1 MAKKRKL
8 FCEIS
13 PLTYQIS
20 AQKEALKR
28 RIRDFLS
35 KTRIAKTKSGVELPF
50 LIKKHNSLMRRK
62 LNNVDAHLQE
72 NKAKSLGIAA
82 PKVTNILIKPGETFS
97 FWRLVGKATKRKGY
111 LEGVIISNGAAKSGI
126 GGGMCQFTNL
136 LHWMFLHTDL
146 EIAEH
151 HHHNGLDLFP
161 DFKRQI
167 PFGTGTSIAY
177 NYLDYRV
184 KNTTNKLY
192 QVIVYTN
199 EEYLCGQVR
208 CSAPMSTKVHIRE
221 EDACFYERDGEM
233 MRHNKIYR
241 KVVDKVT
248 GNTVDDRLLLENNA
262 RVVYDYGFIDKDLI
276 RAAPMGE
283 CGERLV

>member
-1 MAKKRKL
+1 MPEKRRL

-13 PLTYQIS
+13 PLTYRIS

-28 RIRDFLS
+28 WIRDFLS

-50 LIKKHNSLMRRK
+50 LIKKHNSLMRRR
-62 LNNVDAHLQE
+62 LNNVDTQLQD
-72 NKAKSLGIAA
+72 NKAKSLSIAA
-82 PKVTNILIKPGETFS
+82 PRVTNILIKPGETFS

-111 LEGVIISNGAAKSGI
+111 LEGVIISNGAAKSGV

-146 EIAEH
+146 EITEH

-184 KNTTNKLY
+184 KNNTDKLY
-192 QVIVYTN
+192 QIIVHTD
-199 EEYLCGQVR
+199 EEYLCGQIR
-208 CSAPMSTKVHIRE
+208 CSEPLSVKVHIRE
-221 EDACFYERDGEM
+221 EEAYFYERDGEM
-233 MRHNKIYR
+233 IRHNKIYR
-241 KVVDKVT
+241 KVVDKHT
-248 GNTVDDRLLLENNA
+248 GNTIDDRLLLENNA
-262 RVVYDYGFIDKDLI
+262 KVVYDHGLIDKGMI
-276 RAAPMGE
+276 RVAP
-283 CGERLV
+283 VQ